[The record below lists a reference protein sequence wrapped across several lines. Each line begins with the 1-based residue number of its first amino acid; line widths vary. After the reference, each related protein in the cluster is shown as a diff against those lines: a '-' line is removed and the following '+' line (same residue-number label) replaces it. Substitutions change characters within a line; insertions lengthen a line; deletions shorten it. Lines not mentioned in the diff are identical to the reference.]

1 MAVTAEEITARLAWL
16 RRQIEDGCG
25 EPAHGLDL
33 NAACVLYDVC
43 QALGLGDNQI
53 EEVLGR
59 EAFVFV
65 VGEEVPLPT
74 TPVLATQNS

>member
-1 MAVTAEEITARLAWL
+1 MMTAEEITARLARL
-16 RRQIEDGCG
+16 RLEIEDGCG

-59 EAFVFV
+59 EAFEFV
-65 VGEEVPLPT
+65 VGEEIPLLGVPA
-74 TPVLATQNS
+74 LAMQNS